1 MRSWLATRGIVYYAQ
16 AVACLGGSMSRAL
29 VALIAVTACIEEQTP
44 IDTTGDVATSPDSTS
59 EPCDTPGVTRCNDD
73 LSATEFCSGGVWI
86 PEACGEGKL
95 CIVAGAAQCVDS
107 TGDATCRSTLYCFIG
122 CQVAYADDDPAIESC
137 MISCFRGATR
147 EDQVELSVATDCFE
161 RRCGEDASFDCIAA
175 SCSQALGDCYFDTSG
190 SESCGQIITCR
201 TGCDGDEVC
210 GIGCGD
216 DGSIPA
222 QSTYAVLELCIFYA
236 CFGED
241 GDCPRRVGLLGGAC
255 SDYTNACVGLPGVG
269 N

>member
-1 MRSWLATRGIVYYAQ
+1 
-16 AVACLGGSMSRAL
+16 MSRVF

-44 IDTTGDVATSPDSTS
+44 LDTSVETSPEVVYES
-59 EPCDTPGVTRCNDD
+59 CDTPRVTRCNAARG
-73 LSATEFCSGGVWI
+73 ATEFCTNGVWL

-122 CQVAYADDDPAIESC
+122 CQYENAGDDVAIEACLVSC
-137 MISCFRGATR
+137 YRSATR
-147 EDQVELSVATDCFE
+147 DDQIELSLATDCLE
-161 RRCGEDASFDCIAA
+161 RRCGDDTSFECIAS

-190 SESCGQIITCR
+190 QQSCGEIVACR
-201 TGCDGDEVC
+201 TACDDDEAC
-210 GIGCGD
+210 GTSCGD
-216 DGSIPA
+216 DGSVAA

-236 CFGED
+236 CLGGNEE
-241 GDCPRRVGLLGGAC
+241 CPRRVVLPGGAC
-255 SDYTNACVGLPGVG
+255 GDYTNACIGLPGVS